1 YSSATIPQFIE
12 EMEKASGKALTI
24 YVDQWLKQ
32 TAFPGTVAM
41 ESLRKSEFINRYLSI
56 AALKSVPFS
65 DKAEVFSA
73 ALDFPVN
80 DYIGQEVVY
89 QLALEDQSGTAE
101 LYRKAFESNNL
112 IVRQAIA
119 LSMDRIPQEFKIN
132 FESLLHD
139 DSYLTKEVVLYKLW

>member
-1 YSSATIPQFIE
+1 
-12 EMEKASGKALTI
+12 
-24 YVDQWLKQ
+24 
-32 TAFPGTVAM
+32 
-41 ESLRKSEFINRYLSI
+41 NRYLSI

-65 DKAEVFSA
+65 DKAEVLSA

-80 DYIGQEVVY
+80 NYIGQEVVY
-89 QLALEDQSGTAE
+89 QLALEDPSGTSE

-119 LSMDRIPQEFKIN
+119 LSMDQIPQEFKIN

-139 DSYLTKEVVLYKLW
+139 DSYLTKEVALYKLWMNFPEDRNKYLDI